1 MSVDD
6 ILAAYLE
13 TGTLDEAAVAGLRAD
28 EQAEVR
34 EAVTGLRRVRVA
46 LAEEDGWA
54 DPDPDLEN
62 RVVDG
67 ILGTVVETVS
77 QPPLPR
83 VDVVAPSSLAE
94 ARLRRSR
101 AIAFGASIVA
111 AAAVVVAVVSF
122 TTRPDVPSDP
132 RTTPAGQDFA
142 LVGTGL
148 LPGVTGRVNVRE
160 TDSGVRIYLDA
171 TGLPRR
177 EKGQFYEAWAKTSH
191 GLVSIGTFHTGT
203 DVVLWAG
210 VSIPEIEAI
219 SVTLELDDG
228 DPASS
233 GDRVLLVELR

>member
-6 ILAAYLE
+6 VLASYLE
-13 TGTLDEAAVAGLRAD
+13 TGRLDEAAVAELHAD

-34 EAVTGLRRVRVA
+34 EAVIGMRRVRVA

-54 DPDPDLEN
+54 DPDPDLEQ

-67 ILGTVVETVS
+67 VLGVAADAVS
-77 QPPLPR
+77 R
-83 VDVVAPSSLAE
+83 SAPMSLVE

-101 AIAFGASIVA
+101 AVAVGASIVA
-111 AAAVVVAVVSF
+111 AAAVVVAVVGF
-122 TTRPDVPSDP
+122 TTRPDVASDA

-148 LPGVTGRVNVRE
+148 LPGVTGRVNLRE
-160 TDSGVRIYLDA
+160 TDSGVRVYLDA